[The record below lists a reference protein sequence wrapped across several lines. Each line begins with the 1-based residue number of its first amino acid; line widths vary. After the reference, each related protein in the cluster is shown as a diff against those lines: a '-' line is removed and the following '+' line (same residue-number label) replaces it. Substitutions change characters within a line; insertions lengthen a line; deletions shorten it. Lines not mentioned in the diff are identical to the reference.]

1 MANEFG
7 KISVGVT
14 ASTGGLTRGLNKAK
28 SELTTFGR
36 MNARLGAIQLAT
48 GFNAIVTAA
57 SLAARAIRQVG
68 DAANFTVQA
77 AAGLNEAQNR
87 VGVVFGKS
95 AQAVRNYAKTTK
107 LIGISESEALQAS
120 GLFGTLFTNIGE
132 TEASAAS
139 LSMSLVNLAADM
151 ASYNDRTMEDTL
163 RALRS
168 ALVGEVEPIR
178 KMGIVLNDTALREE
192 AFRMGLVET
201 TRTVLPVNIKMLAAY
216 SSIMAQG
223 KRQIGDF
230 SRTSGDLTNQQRV
243 LTANIKDLSAAIGKQ
258 LVPAFL
264 EIVSGINK
272 SMSSIRAFGATV
284 KELFAEISSGFGF
297 SVSAADVFAGS
308 LRQLAGL
315 INIARGAWQVFL
327 GVVARF
333 FQATQLLAG
342 AIYNAIAGV
351 VRGIETVINGAIS
364 LLMSSMNSLFSFI
377 ARGLRNIGVEEIAN
391 TLDRMVAERQGPFN
405 VAGGLGDALG
415 ANFFEDARDKA
426 FENFQGL
433 GRVAALNFAEGIE
446 NITNPLADFDRNLVQ
461 EKLNDA
467 ANGVIGGMIP
477 FIGNQLGRAAKA
489 VGEAVSASVEPLKA
503 LVVGSAAGEEFRNAI
518 LRGADP
524 RLAQSNDQRIA
535 DNTGRTA
542 DGVAALPGALAA
554 QLGAQIATAS
564 VSV

>member
-77 AAGLNEAQNR
+77 AAGLVEAQNR
-87 VGVVFGKS
+87 VNVVFGGSADAVNRFAKS
-95 AQAVRNYAKTTK
+95 TSA
-107 LIGISESEALQAS
+107 IGIAESESLQAA
-120 GLFGTLFTNIGE
+120 GLFGTLFNNIGLAE
-132 TEASAAS
+132 EQSAQF
-139 LSMSLVNLAADM
+139 SMRLVELAADM
-151 ASYNDRTMEDTL
+151 ASFNDVTVEDSL

-178 KMGIVLNDTALREE
+178 RLGVVLNDNALRQQ
-192 AFRMGLVET
+192 AFAMGLTNT
-201 TRTVLPVNIKMLAAY
+201 TRFVLTPAVKMQAAY
-216 SSIMAQG
+216 ASILQ
-223 KRQIGDF
+223 QTTVQQGDF
-230 SRTSGDLTNQQRV
+230 ARTSGTLTNQQRT
-243 LTANIKDLSAAIGKQ
+243 LTANIKELSAALGKE
-258 LVPAFL
+258 LIPLFL
-264 EIVSGINK
+264 EVVSGINK
-272 SMSSIRAFGATV
+272 SMASIRAFGATL
-284 KELFAEISSGFGF
+284 KDFFAEISSGFGM
-297 SVSAADVFAGS
+297 SVSMADVFSGS
-308 LRQLAGL
+308 LRRLGGFL
-315 INIARGAWQVFL
+315 NILRGSWQVLL

-333 FQATQLLAG
+333 YQATQLLAA
-342 AIYNAIAGV
+342 AIYNSLAAITG
-351 VRGIETVINGAIS
+351 GIETVINGAIN
-364 LLMSSMNSLFSFI
+364 LLMSTMNRFFSFV
-377 ARGLRNIGVEEIAN
+377 AKGLRAIGVKEIAD
-391 TLDRMVAERQGPFN
+391 TLDQMVKERQRKFN
-405 VAGGLGDALG
+405 VAGGLGKALG
-415 ANFFEDARDKA
+415 QDLFEDATGRA
-426 FENFQGL
+426 FHNFQQL
-433 GRVAALNFAEGIE
+433 GDIAAKHFADGVE
-446 NITNPLADFDRNLVQ
+446 NITNPFADFDRNLLQ
-461 EKLNDA
+461 ENMDA
-467 ANGVIGGMIP
+467 AAQAAMNMIP
-477 FIGNQLGRAAKA
+477 QIGKQVGNAIKA
-489 VGEAVSASVEPLKA
+489 VGDAVTASVEPLKA
-503 LVVGSAAGEEFRNAI
+503 IVVNSAAGEEFRNAI